1 MRAARSYYQKEHH
14 LNTHFLNKLGEF
26 FRSNKEAI
34 EAGEMTPEEV
44 ADVFKKARSHAGG
57 KAKADARMSMSES
70 FGKDGEWKLFM
81 EQKFA
86 EPPSTI
92 QVLPKPGTYS
102 HPKYG
107 KFTMSADN
115 IGRFVDNHNQHVYQ
129 EQVPID
135 AEHESKLSGAVGYYG
150 EMRLIDEGRGG
161 AEADVSWTDRGR
173 QLIASDQ
180 FKYFSPEWFDEWTDP
195 VGGKKIANVLVGGAL
210 TTRPYFKDKVMRPL
224 VASEDSY
231 QAGEW
236 AVDSEGEQPTR
247 TLTMS
252 AMQFSEDEDSNTA
265 AEMTKKCSKC
275 EKMSAEDATSCSG
288 CGESFAKKANID
300 VGDAHVNVPTGGKD
314 KSSKEKVKSDEASP
328 GGKKMTEGIDDATKA
343 FVEDQTKAF
352 KEELESERGLRK
364 AAETRLATLETEAQT
379 RRFTDV
385 IMGHDAA
392 GDGSPPFA
400 GKHEMH
406 SKTLSLIAKE
416 HGEDSEQFKE
426 YVAEQRS
433 VAKQMREAGLF
444 KEVGVS
450 SHGEQATANVATRKF
465 DDAVT
470 AWLTANPSKG
480 KIDAITAV
488 ASAQPKL
495 YTESVRER
503 DRIAKAAPTSY
514 GYEEEGE

>member
-1 MRAARSYYQKEHH
+1 M
-14 LNTHFLNKLGEF
+14 NPNFLSKLGEF

-44 ADVFKKARSHAGG
+44 ADAFKQARSHAGG

-70 FGKDGEWKLFM
+70 FSRDGEWKLFM
-81 EQKFA
+81 EQQFA
-86 EPPSTI
+86 EPPNTI

-102 HPKYG
+102 HPRYG
-107 KFTMSADN
+107 KFTMSAET
-115 IGRFVDNHNQHVYQ
+115 IGKFVDNHNQHVYQ

-195 VGGKKIANVLVGGAL
+195 AGGKKIANVLVGGAL

-224 VASEDSY
+224 VASEESY

-236 AVDSEGEQPTR
+236 AVDVDVDADGEHPTR

-252 AMQFSEDEDSNTA
+252 AMQFSEDDPDEDGKTT
-265 AEMTKKCSKC
+265 AEMTKKCAGC
-275 EKMSAEDATSCSG
+275 GKMSAEDAASCSG

-300 VGDAHVNVPTGGKD
+300 AGDVHVNAPIGGKD
-314 KSSKEKVKSDEASP
+314 KSSKEKVKSDESSP
-328 GGKKMTEGIDDATKA
+328 GGRKMTEGIDDATKA

-385 IMGHDAA
+385 IMGHDPA

-406 SKTLSLIAKE
+406 SKTLALIAKE
-416 HGEDSEQFKE
+416 QGEDSEQFKE
-426 YVAEQRS
+426 YVAEQRA

-450 SHGEQATANVATRKF
+450 SHGEQADAHVATKKF
-465 DDAVT
+465 DDAVA
-470 AWLTANPSKG
+470 AWQAANPGKG
-480 KIDAITAV
+480 KGEAIIAV
-488 ASAQPKL
+488 SAEQPKL
-495 YTESVRER
+495 YSESIREK
-503 DRIAKAAPTSY
+503 DRIAKMAPTTY
-514 GYEEEGE
+514 GYEEEGQ